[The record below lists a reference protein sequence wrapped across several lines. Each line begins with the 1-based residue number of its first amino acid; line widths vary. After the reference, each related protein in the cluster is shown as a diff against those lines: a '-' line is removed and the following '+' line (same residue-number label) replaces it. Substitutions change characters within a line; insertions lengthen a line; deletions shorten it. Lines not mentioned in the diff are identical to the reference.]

1 MQGKQH
7 QAKTKNTR
15 KHSATLSP
23 CDLGPQNAD
32 FYNTDFGIDGAV

>member
-23 CDLGPQNAD
+23 CDLGPQYAD
-32 FYNTDFGIDGAV
+32 FYYTEFGIDSTV